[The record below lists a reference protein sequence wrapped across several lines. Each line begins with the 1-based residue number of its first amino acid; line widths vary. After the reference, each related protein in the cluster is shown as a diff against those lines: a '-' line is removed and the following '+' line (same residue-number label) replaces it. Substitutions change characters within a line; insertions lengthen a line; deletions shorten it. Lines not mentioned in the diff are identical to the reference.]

1 MIGVNHIKDFSED
14 DESTEESENENN
26 NNVSSESS
34 DDDDSDDSDQNGGI
48 RIPIPT
54 FPDIVKRLRQI
65 L

>member
-14 DESTEESENENN
+14 EESTEESENENN
-26 NNVSSESS
+26 NSVSSESS
-34 DDDDSDDSDQNGGI
+34 DDDSDDSDQNGGI

>member
-14 DESTEESENENN
+14 EESTEESENENN
-26 NNVSSESS
+26 NSVSSESS
-34 DDDDSDDSDQNGGI
+34 DDDSDDYDQNGGI